1 METNQKK
8 QTSKRYDEVFRTEA
22 VKLVMRPGARLKAIA
37 ADLGITPVTL
47 RGWRDRLVGSEQ
59 APAGLRRED
68 LAQRVREL
76 EEDLALVR
84 EERDILKKACGIL
97 STPSRSGMRT

>member
-1 METNQKK
+1 MEANKKK

-22 VKLVMRPGARLKAIA
+22 VQLVMRPGARLKAIA
-37 ADLGITPVTL
+37 ADLGIAPVTL
-47 RGWRDRLVGSEQ
+47 RGLRDRMVGSEQ

-76 EEDLALVR
+76 EHDLARVR
-84 EERDILKKACGIL
+84 EERDLLEKARGIL
-97 STPSRSGMRT
+97 SPPSRSGLRT